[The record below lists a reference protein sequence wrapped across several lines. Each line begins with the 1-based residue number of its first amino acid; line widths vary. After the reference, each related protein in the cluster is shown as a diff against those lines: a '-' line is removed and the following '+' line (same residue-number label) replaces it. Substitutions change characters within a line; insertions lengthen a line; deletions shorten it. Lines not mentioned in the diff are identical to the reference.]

1 MTDRIPLED
10 WRQAGRHFPYH
21 GHDIFYRRDGRGP
34 ALVLI
39 HGFPTASHDWHRIW
53 PALTARFEVI
63 APDMIGFGFSAKPA
77 DYAYS
82 LRDQATLH
90 EQLLRAMG
98 IEEFHI
104 LAHDYGVSVTQ
115 ELMAREQA
123 RAAGGEPGPRIL
135 SVALLNGG
143 LFPETHRPVLTQ
155 KLLLSPIG
163 PLLSRLLSKSRLGAT
178 MTRIF
183 GPDTPPGAGTID
195 DFWALIAENDGNLI
209 MHKLIR
215 YMPERV
221 ANRAAWVGA
230 LQTAAQPVR
239 LINGPEDP
247 ISGRHMAERFRELI
261 PDPDIVFLDGIG
273 HYPQIEDPAGVLR
286 AYSELHEN
294 VGRSEV

>member
-1 MTDRIPLED
+1 MTDHISLEG
-10 WRQAGRHFPYH
+10 WRQTGHRFPYH
-21 GHDIFYRRDGRGP
+21 GHDIFYRREGKGP
-34 ALVLI
+34 ALLLI
-39 HGFPTASHDWHRIW
+39 HGFPTASHDWHKIW
-53 PALTARFEVI
+53 PELVTRFEVI
-63 APDMIGFGFSAKPA
+63 APDMIGFGFSAKPR

-98 IEEFHI
+98 IAEFHI

-123 RAAGGEPGPRIL
+123 CAAGGEPGLRIL

-143 LFPETHRPVLTQ
+143 LFPETHRAVLTQ

-163 PLLSRLLSKSRLGAT
+163 PLLSRLLSKKKMGRT

-183 GPDTPPGAGTID
+183 GPDTPPSAETID
-195 DFWALIAENDGNLI
+195 DFWALIAENDGNRI

-221 ANRAAWVGA
+221 ENRATWVGA
-230 LQTAAQPVR
+230 LQMAAQPLR

-247 ISGRHMAERFRELI
+247 ISGRHMAERFCELI
-261 PDPDIVFLDGIG
+261 PDPDIVFLERIG
-273 HYPQIEDPAGVLR
+273 HYLQVEDPAGVLQAFLEFQDR
-286 AYSELHEN
+286 IAAN
-294 VGRSEV
+294 